1 MNFLEVTV
9 AEGSGGLWADAPG
22 MRVKVPPATA
32 GRLGAY
38 KGQKVTLGIR
48 PEDLHVAAGSD
59 AADYSFDALVEVVEP
74 LGSEILLDV
83 KVGPNVIVAR
93 VEPTVRAKL
102 HDKMRLALHPER
114 VRFFDNKTEL
124 AI

>member
-1 MNFLEVTV
+1 L
-9 AEGSGGLWADAPG
+9 
-22 MRVKVPPATA
+22 KVPLAIA

-48 PEDLHVAAGSD
+48 PEDLRVASGTDS
-59 AADYSFDALVEVVEP
+59 ADYSFDTVVEVVEP
-74 LGSEILLDV
+74 LGSEILLDL
-83 KVGPNVIVAR
+83 KAGPNVIVAR
-93 VEPTVRAKL
+93 VEPTVRVK
-102 HDKMRLALHPER
+102 HSEKMRLALHPEG